1 MSDPTARRLLW
12 YLFAGSKGGENRIK
26 IINLLQDTPLN
37 INRMAEALDLDYKA
51 VQHHVDILEKNN
63 LVSRMGEKYGIMYF
77 VSNYLESNMDTF
89 REIVTKINKSKIGE
103 NSNTSFHK

>member
-1 MSDPTARRLLW
+1 MSDPAARRLLW

-37 INRMAEALDLDYKA
+37 INRMAEVLNLDYKA
-51 VQHHVDILEKNN
+51 VQHHVDVLQKNN

-77 VSNYLESNMDTF
+77 VSNYLESNMDSF
-89 REIVTKINKSKIGE
+89 KEIVNKINKSKSI
-103 NSNTSFHK
+103 

>member
-1 MSDPTARRLLW
+1 MSDPAARRLLW
-12 YLFAGSKGGENRIK
+12 YLFAGSKGGENGIK

-37 INRMAEALDLDYKA
+37 INRMAEVLNLDYKA
-51 VQHHVDILEKNN
+51 VQHHVDVLQKNN

-89 REIVTKINKSKIGE
+89 KEIVNKINKSKSI
-103 NSNTSFHK
+103 

>member
-1 MSDPTARRLLW
+1 MSDPSARRLLW

-37 INRMAEALDLDYKA
+37 INRMAEVLNLDYKA
-51 VQHHVDILEKNN
+51 VQHHVDVLRKNN

-89 REIVTKINKSKIGE
+89 KEIVNKINKSKSI
-103 NSNTSFHK
+103 

>member
-1 MSDPTARRLLW
+1 LSDPAARRLLW

-37 INRMAEALDLDYKA
+37 INRMAEALNLDYKA
-51 VQHHVDILEKNN
+51 VQHHVDVLQKNN

-77 VSNYLESNMDTF
+77 VSNYLESNMDSF
-89 REIVTKINKSKIGE
+89 KEIVNKINKSKSI
-103 NSNTSFHK
+103 

>member
-1 MSDPTARRLLW
+1 MSDPAARRLLW

-26 IINLLQDTPLN
+26 IIKLLQDTPLN
-37 INRMAEALDLDYKA
+37 INRMAEVLNLDYKA
-51 VQHHVDILEKNN
+51 VQHHVDVLQKNN

-89 REIVTKINKSKIGE
+89 KEIVNKINKSK
-103 NSNTSFHK
+103 SF

>member
-26 IINLLQDTPLN
+26 IIKLLQDTPLN
-37 INRMAEALDLDYKA
+37 INRIAEVLDLDYKA
-51 VQHHVDILEKNN
+51 VQHHVDVLEKNN
-63 LVSRMGEKYGIMYF
+63 LVSHMGEKYGIMYF

-89 REIVTKINKSKIGE
+89 KEIITKINKSKTG
-103 NSNTSFHK
+103 

>member
-1 MSDPTARRLLW
+1 MPDPAARRLLW

-37 INRMAEALDLDYKA
+37 INRMAEVLNLDYKA
-51 VQHHVDILEKNN
+51 VQHHVDVLQKNN

-89 REIVTKINKSKIGE
+89 KEIVNKITNQ
-103 NSNTSFHK
+103 NRSNRI

>member
-1 MSDPTARRLLW
+1 MSDPAARRLLW

-37 INRMAEALDLDYKA
+37 INRMAEVLNLDYKA
-51 VQHHVDILEKNN
+51 VQHHVDVLRKNN

-89 REIVTKINKSKIGE
+89 KEIVKKINKSKSI
-103 NSNTSFHK
+103 

>member
-37 INRMAEALDLDYKA
+37 INRMAEVLDLDYKA
-51 VQHHVDILEKNN
+51 VQHHVDVLEKNN

-89 REIVTKINKSKIGE
+89 REIVTKINNSKI
-103 NSNTSFHK
+103 S

>member
-1 MSDPTARRLLW
+1 MSDPTPRRLLW

-89 REIVTKINKSKIGE
+89 REIVTKINKSKIG
-103 NSNTSFHK
+103 

>member
-1 MSDPTARRLLW
+1 MSDPAARRLLW

-37 INRMAEALDLDYKA
+37 INRMAEVLNLDYKA
-51 VQHHVDILEKNN
+51 VQHHVDVLQKNN

-77 VSNYLESNMDTF
+77 VSNYLESNMDSF
-89 REIVTKINKSKIGE
+89 KEIVNKINKSK
-103 NSNTSFHK
+103 SL

>member
-37 INRMAEALDLDYKA
+37 INRMAEVLDLDYKA
-51 VQHHVDILEKNN
+51 VRHHVDVLEKNN

-89 REIVTKINKSKIGE
+89 NEIITKITKSKAD
-103 NSNTSFHK
+103 

>member
-12 YLFAGSKGGENRIK
+12 YLFAGSRGGENRIK
-26 IINLLQDTPLN
+26 IIHLLQDTPLN
-37 INRMAEALDLDYKA
+37 INRMAEVLDLDYKA
-51 VQHHVDILEKNN
+51 VQHHVDVLEKNN

-89 REIVTKINKSKIGE
+89 KEIITKINKSKPD
-103 NSNTSFHK
+103 

>member
-37 INRMAEALDLDYKA
+37 INRMAEVLDLDYKA
-51 VQHHVDILEKNN
+51 VQHHVDVLEKNN

-89 REIVTKINKSKIGE
+89 NEIMTKINKSKT
-103 NSNTSFHK
+103 N

>member
-1 MSDPTARRLLW
+1 MSDPAARRLLW

-37 INRMAEALDLDYKA
+37 INRMAEVLNLDYKA
-51 VQHHVDILEKNN
+51 VQHHVDVLQKNN

-77 VSNYLESNMDTF
+77 VSNYLESNMD
-89 REIVTKINKSKIGE
+89 
-103 NSNTSFHK
+103 SFKAVSYTHLRAHETPEQLVCRLL

>member
-37 INRMAEALDLDYKA
+37 INRMAEVLKLDYKA
-51 VQHHVDILEKNN
+51 VQHHVDVLEKNN
-63 LVSRMGEKYGIMYF
+63 LVSRMGKKYGIMYF
-77 VSNYLESNMDTF
+77 VSNYLESNMNTF
-89 REIVTKINKSKIGE
+89 NEIITKINKSKV
-103 NSNTSFHK
+103 N

>member
-37 INRMAEALDLDYKA
+37 INRMAEVLKLDYKA
-51 VQHHVDILEKNN
+51 VQHHVDVLEKNN
-63 LVSRMGEKYGIMYF
+63 LVSRMGKKYGIMYF

-89 REIVTKINKSKIGE
+89 NEIITKINKSKV
-103 NSNTSFHK
+103 N

>member
-37 INRMAEALDLDYKA
+37 INRMAEVLDLDYRA
-51 VQHHVDILEKNN
+51 VQHHVDVLEKNN

-89 REIVTKINKSKIGE
+89 KEIITKINKSKTG
-103 NSNTSFHK
+103 

>member
-12 YLFAGSKGGENRIK
+12 YLFAGSKRIK

-37 INRMAEALDLDYKA
+37 INRMAEVLDLDYKA
-51 VQHHVDILEKNN
+51 VRHHVDVLEKNN

-77 VSNYLESNMDTF
+77 VSNYLVSKVDTF
-89 REIVTKINKSKIGE
+89 NEIMTKITKSKAD
-103 NSNTSFHK
+103 

>member
-1 MSDPTARRLLW
+1 MSDPAARRLLW

-37 INRMAEALDLDYKA
+37 INRMAEVLNLDYKA
-51 VQHHVDILEKNN
+51 VQHHVDVLQKNN

-77 VSNYLESNMDTF
+77 VSNYIKSNMDTF
-89 REIVTKINKSKIGE
+89 KEIVNKINKSKSI
-103 NSNTSFHK
+103 

>member
-1 MSDPTARRLLW
+1 MTNPTVRRLLW

-37 INRMAEALDLDYKA
+37 INRMAEVLNLDYKA
-51 VQHHVDILEKNN
+51 VQHHVDVLQKNN

-89 REIVTKINKSKIGE
+89 KEIVNKINKSKSI
-103 NSNTSFHK
+103 

>member
-1 MSDPTARRLLW
+1 MSDPAARRLLW

-37 INRMAEALDLDYKA
+37 INRMAEVLNLDYKA
-51 VQHHVDILEKNN
+51 VQHHVDVLQKNN

-89 REIVTKINKSKIGE
+89 KEIVNKINKSKSSSRI
-103 NSNTSFHK
+103 